1 MSRFRLNGLRS
12 IDLCVPDV
20 SADARFY
27 SDVWGLAKVAEADG
41 AAYFRGTGA
50 YHHILALHPGAKP
63 ALLGITFDAHSR
75 ADVDA
80 LHAAVTAHGATA
92 VTQPAIAGDPAGG
105 YGFSFRD
112 PEGRVF
118 RVVAEDA
125 RHADPRTVP
134 DRPERLSHIVLNS
147 ADAPR
152 ATKFFVAALGF
163 KLSDQTKMMDFVR
176 CNNDHHSIAFANGKA
191 ATLHHIAFK
200 MDSLDSVM
208 RGAARMKDNGYP
220 IEWGVG
226 RHGPGNNVFAYF
238 VGPHDQPIEYT
249 SEVEEVDDDYPV
261 RGPDYWAF
269 PAGRTDR
276 WGLTPPPSA
285 RMHEAQQRYTFVPQ
299 AAHG

>member
-27 SDVWGLAKVAEADG
+27 TEVWGLEKVAEAEG
-41 AAYFRGTGA
+41 ATYFRGTGA
-50 YHHILALHPGAKP
+50 YHHILALPPGAQP
-63 ALLGITFDAHSR
+63 ALLGITFDAHTR
-75 ADVDA
+75 ADVD
-80 LHAAVTAHGATA
+80 
-92 VTQPAIAGDPAGG
+92 
-105 YGFSFRD
+105 
-112 PEGRVF
+112 
-118 RVVAEDA
+118 
-125 RHADPRTVP
+125 
-134 DRPERLSHIVLNS
+134 
-147 ADAPR
+147 
-152 ATKFFVAALGF
+152 ALGF

-191 ATLHHIAFK
+191 STLHHIAFK

-249 SEVEEVDDDYPV
+249 AEVEEVDDDYPV

-276 WGLTPPPSA
+276 WGLTPQPSA